1 MDSNS
6 MSDWQDFFTFVGLVA
21 GGLTA
26 WALLVA
32 ALPVQTLARYPW
44 PDRSDLLSRLSFPLT
59 ESHGPTGITSRRRAP
74 H

>member
-32 ALPVQTLARYPW
+32 ALPVQTLARYPSTSAALDQ
-44 PDRSDLLSRLSFPLT
+44 PIVLTVVDSD
-59 ESHGPTGITSRRRAP
+59 
-74 H
+74 